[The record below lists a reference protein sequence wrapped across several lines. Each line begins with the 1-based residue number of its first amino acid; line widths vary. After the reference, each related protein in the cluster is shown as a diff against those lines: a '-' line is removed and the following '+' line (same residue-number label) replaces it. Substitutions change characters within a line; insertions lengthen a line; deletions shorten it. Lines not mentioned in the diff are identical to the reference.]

1 MAAVLLPDELW
12 ELIEP
17 LLPVPPQ
24 RPKGGRPRVSDR
36 ACLTGILFVLRS
48 GIPWQ
53 MLPRELGCGSGMTCW
68 RRLRDWQLASIWD
81 LIHFA
86 LLDWL
91 ARGGF
96 IDWSRVIVDSC
107 SVRAV
112 YGGPETG
119 PNPTDRAK
127 RGSKHHLICD
137 ARGMPLAVKL
147 TGANRNDSQEALPLV
162 DAIPPLQGARGR
174 RRCRPHCVVGDRG
187 YDAAAIRYGLRTRR
201 IVPRLAMRRTAHG
214 SGLGHWR
221 WVVERTFAWLNQFR
235 RLRVRYDKRAD
246 IHEAFL
252 SLGCALI
259 CWRSLRQRS
268 LIA

>member
-1 MAAVLLPDELW
+1 
-12 ELIEP
+12 
-17 LLPVPPQ
+17 
-24 RPKGGRPRVSDR
+24 
-36 ACLTGILFVLRS
+36 
-48 GIPWQ
+48 
-53 MLPRELGCGSGMTCW
+53 MTCW

-96 IDWSRVIVDSC
+96 IDWSRAIVDSC
-107 SVRAV
+107 SLRAV

-162 DAIPPLQGARGR
+162 DAIPPLQGPRGR
-174 RRCRPHCVVGDRG
+174 RQCRPDCVVGDRG
-187 YDAAAIRYGLRTRR
+187 CDVSAIRCGLRTRR
-201 IVPRLAMRRTAHG
+201 IVPRLDAPHRTRERLG
-214 SGLGHWR
+214 SLAVGGGTH
-221 WVVERTFAWLNQFR
+221 V
-235 RLRVRYDKRAD
+235 RVAESVPASPRP
-246 IHEAFL
+246 
-252 SLGCALI
+252 
-259 CWRSLRQRS
+259 LRQTGRNPRGIPFARLCADLFDRLCGS
-268 LIA
+268 DG